1 MNTGTHSTTTT
12 TVPSSNVDRTVKI
25 RYRVTLA
32 RLNGKV
38 LKVKLSGPSGNA
50 NLAIGYLSKAKTVG
64 TLIRVV
70 PANKVVKLKLNV
82 PKGIQK
88 LRLSVMPS

>member
-1 MNTGTHSTTTT
+1 MWT
-12 TVPSSNVDRTVKI
+12 RTVKVRHRI
-25 RYRVTLA
+25 TLA

-38 LKVKLSGPSGNA
+38 LKVKLTGPKGNA
-50 NLAIGYLSKAKTVG
+50 NLAIGYLSKAKKVG

>member
-1 MNTGTHSTTTT
+1 M
-12 TVPSSNVDRTVKI
+12 
-25 RYRVTLA
+25 
-32 RLNGKV
+32 
-38 LKVKLSGPSGNA
+38 LKVKLTGPSGNA